1 MVTLGYFLSSEEH
14 SSRELVEAAV
24 LAERAGFRTATI
36 SDHFHPWLPEQG
48 QSPFVWSVL
57 GAIARAT
64 SKLRVTTAVVCPT
77 IRIHPAII
85 AQAAAT
91 TQQLFSGRFGLGLGS
106 GEALNEHI
114 LGDRWPSIEVRLEM
128 LEEAIGIIRRLWT
141 GKTLDHHGR
150 YYTVENARLWTLP
163 EVPPPILLSAFG
175 PRSVALAARAC
186 EGYIGAW
193 PAKGL
198 IGRYRDLG
206 GRGPA
211 LGELKV
217 CWHRS
222 EAEAA
227 RIAHRGWRHEFV
239 PGQGSQDLPTTTHF
253 AQASGIVT
261 EDMVRQRIPC
271 WSGPIW
277 RMWTSS

>member
-1 MVTLGYFLSSEEH
+1 MATLGYFLSSEEH
-14 SSRELVEAAV
+14 DRHELVEAAV

-48 QSPFVWSVL
+48 QSPFVWTVL

-64 SKLRVTTAVVCPT
+64 SMLRVTTAVVCP
-77 IRIHPAII
+77 
-85 AQAAAT
+85 
-91 TQQLFSGRFGLGLGS
+91 
-106 GEALNEHI
+106 
-114 LGDRWPSIEVRLEM
+114 
-128 LEEAIGIIRRLWT
+128 
-141 GKTLDHHGR
+141 TLDHHGR

-175 PRSVALAARAC
+175 PMSVALAARAC
-186 EGYIGAW
+186 EGDIGAW

-217 CWHRS
+217 CWHQS
-222 EAEAA
+222 ESEAA

-253 AQASGIVT
+253 ASVGHRHRGHGPPAHPLQARPRTASGRDPGLRRRRLRRGPHPPDRPRPARDAALLPAGDPAPVPVT
-261 EDMVRQRIPC
+261 PRG
-271 WSGPIW
+271 GPGL
-277 RMWTSS
+277 RR